1 MFTAEYA
8 ENAEIFHEIRLGALC
23 ALGGE
28 TRYHLLLD
36 HYQRFFKAARYL
48 APVGLMV
55 MLLFSVTYTMRKRII
70 SVTFLVS
77 QCEPL
82 TSPHGLWYIISG

>member
-23 ALGGE
+23 TLGGE

-36 HYQRFFKAARYL
+36 HYLNPDFRSLEDFGSLGSNPSRE
-48 APVGLMV
+48 
-55 MLLFSVTYTMRKRII
+55 
-70 SVTFLVS
+70 LVILQPCEEGCSS
-77 QCEPL
+77 Q
-82 TSPHGLWYIISG
+82 

>member
-8 ENAEIFHEIRLGALC
+8 ENAEIFHEIRLGALGALG

-36 HYQRFFKAARYL
+36 HY
-48 APVGLMV
+48 P
-55 MLLFSVTYTMRKRII
+55 TRI
-70 SVTFLVS
+70 S
-77 QCEPL
+77 Q
-82 TSPHGLWYIISG
+82 HGC

>member
-36 HYQRFFKAARYL
+36 HY
-48 APVGLMV
+48 PV
-55 MLLFSVTYTMRKRII
+55 KI
-70 SVTFLVS
+70 SVVS
-77 QCEPL
+77 APL
-82 TSPHGLWYIISG
+82 WCKIADQLNDCVRRMRATSLTV